1 MARQSWAYVV
11 GKYKNLVDATAYL
24 KIRQEENERLQEQP
38 QPQQQQEQ
46 QYPYTSVLGNGE
58 TFV

>member
-24 KIRQEENERLQEQP
+24 KIRQEENERLQQQVQEHEQ
-38 QPQQQQEQ
+38 QQQQQEQ
-46 QYPYTSVLGNGE
+46 QQNNEES
-58 TFV
+58 FV